1 MVHFCISEHIALLGS
16 PLQQTLTTAQQQPC
30 LISPASLIWVVKVQQ
45 LEAVYFTLKK
55 KKRGGEGRRR
65 KGGKVHSPHTMTN
78 PKWGE

>member
-55 KKRGGEGRRR
+55 GGREKEERGKKCI
-65 KGGKVHSPHTMTN
+65 PLIQ
-78 PKWGE
+78 

>member
-55 KKRGGEGRRR
+55 GGGREEEERGKKCI
-65 KGGKVHSPHTMTN
+65 PLIQ
-78 PKWGE
+78 

>member
-55 KKRGGEGRRR
+55 GGGGGKKK
-65 KGGKVHSPHTMTN
+65 KGGKSAFPSYN
-78 PKWGE
+78 D

>member
-1 MVHFCISEHIALLGS
+1 MVHFCISEHRAFLGS

-45 LEAVYFTLKK
+45 LEAVYFTFQREK
-55 KKRGGEGRRR
+55 

>member
-55 KKRGGEGRRR
+55 KEGGEREEEER
-65 KGGKVHSPHTMTN
+65 GKKCIPLIQ
-78 PKWGE
+78 